1 MVAAM
6 ILGVAA
12 LVLWAG
18 MRILRRRRR
27 RRRRRRA
34 VDRWWRPRDL
44 RDAPVVFSEMTFR
57 TRRPFPLVARV
68 DRGMRVG
75 GEIVLVELKNRARHV
90 VYRSDVIELSAQ
102 KLAIEGEGAWPVSS
116 LAYVVTE
123 QRGTRSRKA
132 HPVAL
137 RDREALSRLAR
148 RRSAILNGDLNPK
161 SAEQV
166 ALCRGCALRQ
176 ACRDRFGPTAP

>member
-6 ILGVAA
+6 IVGVAA
-12 LVLWAG
+12 LVLWAR
-18 MRILRRRRR
+18 MRILRQ
-27 RRRRRRA
+27 RRRA
-34 VDRWWRPRDL
+34 MDRWWRPRDL
-44 RDAPVVFSEMTFR
+44 QDAPVVFSERTFR
-57 TRRPFPLVARV
+57 TWRPFPLVARV
-68 DRGMRVG
+68 DRGMQVG
-75 GEIVLVELKNRARHV
+75 GVIVLVELKTRARHV

-123 QRGTRSRKA
+123 QRETRSRKA
-132 HPVAL
+132 HQVAL
-137 RDREALSRLAR
+137 WDREALSRLAR